1 VRDYQLELPS
11 SMKIRDSAGREFEA
25 KLKIWQDGRIWLI
38 GGWHSLC
45 KVNLVEKNDTCF
57 CEFVREKHIKGLY
70 LQVHVVHEGE
80 GSHPNKK

>member
-1 VRDYQLELPS
+1 
-11 SMKIRDSAGREFEA
+11 MTIRDSAGREFEA

-38 GGWHSLC
+38 GRWHSLC
-45 KVNLVEKNDTCF
+45 KWNFVEKNDKCI
-57 CEFVREKHIKGLY
+57 CEFVRENYIKGLY